1 MKKILVVDDEGDIR
15 LLVRTLL
22 TENGYKVDEAA
33 NAKEG
38 LEKLRK
44 NAYDLAIIDFFMPNM
59 SGRELLEKMRQDAGL
74 KSVKAIFLTVANLS
88 PSGVDELRKLGCLDY
103 IQKPIDNT
111 DFLKRVKKVLSK

>member
-59 SGRELLEKMRQDAGL
+59 SGRELLEKMRQDADL

-111 DFLKRVKKVLSK
+111 DFLKRVKKALSK